1 MKETILIAI
10 VLLILILIVAYFV
23 LYNDTTESFTV
34 EEESS
39 HNNDKI
45 NDKIHEESNPIE
57 PVTTS
62 TTTLAPT
69 TYYEYPETYMENNDA
84 VDTDELYKGYS
95 GPLKNKTQW
104 TDMTLAQCQ
113 DACNSMSGCIG
124 FSRNNIDA
132 NTEGVCKPRSKL
144 AQCHSIRKGNPSQ
157 RSFASGYTSYIKS
170 NVSDQ
175 MTKCV
180 GTDMTLNRMI
190 YIKSAARPFHYF
202 TVEDNS
208 VSAKEFKSTGVEF
221 AEKCKFYIMSGL
233 ENSNTISFKMTDINE
248 ITYYLVC
255 DSNSN
260 QLTILPIDVSNSTLA
275 QRKSASFELYDG
287 LSNEFMV
294 SIRNP
299 SMDGKKA
306 MYLSISDMSQSQ
318 PRIKL
323 ITLEE
328 ANTNDKAQKMA
339 TFDILDYISGT
350 SILSTTAKNN
360 KSETFAIPT
369 LSPQALS
376 NATDVLRRTSSN
388 VMYDKPDL
396 LIDTARQQTNNI
408 ITANNIIDENELLN
422 QSEQELKV
430 WQDTLAAYNKKV
442 LAEKNNLNKRVKNVS
457 SSANRV
463 RLHDSA
469 RDYFFKKTIK
479 DELS

>member
-10 VLLILILIVAYFV
+10 LLLILILIVAYFV
-23 LYNDTTESFTV
+23 LYNNTTESFTV
-34 EEESS
+34 EEELS
-39 HNNDKI
+39 HNNDEI
-45 NDKIHEESNPIE
+45 HEAIHEESKE
-57 PVTTS
+57 P
-62 TTTLAPT
+62 TTTTTT

-84 VDTDELYKGYS
+84 VDIDVLYKDYS

-144 AQCHSIRKGNPSQ
+144 SQCHSIRKGNPSQ
-157 RSFASGYTSYIKS
+157 RSFSSGYTSYIKS

-175 MTKCV
+175 MTKCI

-190 YIKSAARPFHYF
+190 YIKSVARPFHYV

-208 VSAKEFKSTGVEF
+208 VSLKEFKSTGVEF
-221 AEKCKFYIMSGL
+221 AEKCKFYIIHGL
-233 ENSNTISFKMTDINE
+233 ENSNTISFKMTDIND

-255 DSNSN
+255 DTNLN
-260 QLTILPIDVSNSTLA
+260 QLSILPIDVSNSTLV

-287 LSNEFMV
+287 LSNEYMV

-306 MYLSISDMSQSQ
+306 MYLSISDMSQNQ
-318 PRIKL
+318 PRINL

-328 ANTNDKAQKMA
+328 ANTNEKTQKMA

-350 SILSTTAKNN
+350 SILSTTSKN
-360 KSETFAIPT
+360 KSETFSVPT
-369 LSPQALS
+369 LSPDSLS
-376 NATDVLRRTSSN
+376 NASEVLRRTSSN
-388 VMYDKPDL
+388 VTYDKPDL
-396 LIDTARQQTNNI
+396 LIDSARQQTNSI

-430 WQDTLAAYNKKV
+430 WQDTLTTYNKKV
-442 LAEKNNLNKRVKNVS
+442 LDEKNNLNKRVKNI
-457 SSANRV
+457 SSAANKVKLR
-463 RLHDSA
+463 DST
-469 RDYFFKKTIK
+469 RDIFFKKTIK
-479 DELS
+479 NELS